1 MRLGLLSVAR
11 ITDEAIVD
19 PVRSPGGVTGVE
31 LTAVAARD
39 PERARRAAAEWG
51 IAHVLDTYDE
61 LATSEHVDAVYVA
74 TPAALHLPWALA
86 AIDAGKHV
94 LCEKPLTAN
103 AAEARQLVAAAERAG
118 VVMMEAFHW
127 RYHPIVG
134 QIADA
139 VARIGTIEHIDA
151 EFDLVEGHIPRDD
164 IRWEL
169 AIGGGALMDL
179 GCYPLQW
186 VRYVAQLDRPGI
198 EPTVTAAEA
207 VCPVEQVD
215 ASLRAELAWP
225 DGPTATIHCSMIAS
239 EARVGLRIRGT
250 AGRVDVVNP
259 LAPQRG
265 ASLTISTDAGTEL
278 IAVSTSTTYSHQLAA
293 FRDAVVDGT
302 PYPTG
307 GADSIATMTLID
319 ACYEAAG
326 LRPRPSLA

>member
-31 LTAVAARD
+31 LSAVAARD
-39 PERARRAAAEWG
+39 PERARRAAGEWG
-51 IAHVLDTYDE
+51 VAHVLDTYDE
-61 LATSEHVDAVYVA
+61 LVTSEHVDAVYVA
-74 TPAALHLPWALA
+74 TPAALHLRWALA
-86 AIDAGKHV
+86 AIEAGKHV

-103 AAEARQLVAAAERAG
+103 ADEARRLVAAADEAG
-118 VVMMEAFHW
+118 AVMMEAFHW

-139 VARIGTIEHIDA
+139 VGRIGTIEHVEA
-151 EFDLVEGHIPRDD
+151 EFDLAEGRIPRDD
-164 IRWEL
+164 IRWDL

-186 VRYVAQLDRPGI
+186 VRYVAQLGHPGV

-215 ASLRAELAWP
+215 ASLRADLAWP
-225 DGPTATIHCSMIAS
+225 DGPTATVHCSMIAS
-239 EARVGLRIRGT
+239 ADRIGLRIRGS
-250 AGRVDVVNP
+250 AGQVDVVNP

-265 ASLTISTDAGTEL
+265 ASLTITTDAGTEHV
-278 IAVSTSTTYSHQLAA
+278 AVPTSTTYSHQLAA
-293 FRDAVVDGT
+293 FRDAVVDGA
-302 PYPTG
+302 PFPTG
-307 GADSIATMTLID
+307 GADSIATMALID
-319 ACYEAAG
+319 ACYGAAG
-326 LRPRPSLA
+326 LRPRPSIA